1 MLRTDLFR
9 SMSPNIPS
17 VVSRKTSNSVV
28 TSVNNSC
35 SIKCVAVYP
44 YLLNRIDR
52 LVIQFYANIAPAIAV
67 QVWWNF
73 CSCQNVCLFH
83 DPSLAILFC
92 SLRIVCFLLHLTS
105 IRSLPPALSLITFDL
120 KHLFC
125 FTNQAGTAFEIRL
138 LLTTL
143 NCSFRNY
150 VSPSQQ
156 AVIACVWGTPLH
168 PFKQTNRTLVCLCV
182 FSHNH
187 IFIGQYL

>member
-1 MLRTDLFR
+1 MCSCLSVLAKQNRPSRHSVLRKHCSSHSCT
-9 SMSPNIPS
+9 SMVKLLLMPERVLI
-17 VVSRKTSNSVV
+17 SRPQFSNSFLQPQD
-28 TSVNNSC
+28 S
-35 SIKCVAVYP
+35 
-44 YLLNRIDR
+44 LF
-52 LVIQFYANIAPAIAV
+52 LV
-67 QVWWNF
+67 
-73 CSCQNVCLFH
+73 
-83 DPSLAILFC
+83 
-92 SLRIVCFLLHLTS
+92 HLTS